1 VTGVAAT
8 NQHYDLDPELFGL
21 FLDPL
26 RKYSSGLYES
36 PGDTLAV
43 AQERKLRF
51 VAGRLGI
58 TGGGRLL
65 DVGCGWGS
73 LVLFMAR
80 EYGCRTTGISP
91 AARQHG
97 YIAARA
103 AELGISDLVRTETG
117 YFELAGLPE
126 RGFDAVTILG
136 SIVHMPDLDAA
147 FGKARA
153 VLRRG
158 GSLYVSES
166 CFKNAAARAE
176 FGRRAGTEF
185 VRDSIFGWGDMRPL
199 SALVQAAEDAGFSVV
214 AVDDLTAHYHR
225 TIEDWLANL
234 RAARQRIERLAPG
247 YAELLE
253 RYLRTANAGW
263 GYTTKHYALTCRNAR
278 KG

>member
-1 VTGVAAT
+1 MTGVAAT
-8 NQHYDLDPELFGL
+8 NKHYDLDPELFGL
-21 FLDPL
+21 FLGPL

-36 PGDTLAV
+36 PDDTLAV

-51 VAGRLGI
+51 VARRLGI
-58 TGGGRLL
+58 AGGERLL

-73 LVLFMAR
+73 LILFMAR

-91 AARQHG
+91 APRQLG

-103 AELGISDLVRTETG
+103 AEMGISDLVGTQAG
-117 YFELAGLPE
+117 HFELAVLPD
-126 RGFDAVTILG
+126 RAFDAVTMLG

-147 FGKARA
+147 FRKARQ

-166 CFKNAAARAE
+166 CFRSAAARAVHDH
-176 FGRRAGTEF
+176 RAGTEF

-199 SALVQAAEDAGFSVV
+199 SALVGAAENAGFSI
-214 AVDDLTAHYHR
+214 ASVDDLTPHYHR
-225 TIEDWLANL
+225 TIEDWLAGI
-234 RAARQRIERLAPG
+234 RAARQRIEELAPG
-247 YAELLE
+247 YAGTLE
-253 RYLRTANAGW
+253 RYLEVANAGW
-263 GYTTKHYALTCRNAR
+263 GYTTKHYALVCRNAR

>member
-1 VTGVAAT
+1 MISVAAT
-8 NQHYDLDPELFGL
+8 NRHYDLDPEVFGL

-26 RKYSSGLYES
+26 RKYSCALYES
-36 PGDTLAV
+36 PGDTLAT

-58 TGGGRLL
+58 AGGERLL

-80 EYGCRTTGISP
+80 EYGCLTTGISP
-91 AARQHG
+91 ARRQHEF
-97 YIAARA
+97 IAARA
-103 AELGISDLVRTETG
+103 AEMGISGLVRTEVG
-117 YFELAGLPE
+117 YFEQAGLPD
-126 RGFDAVTILG
+126 RGFDAVTMLG
-136 SIVHMPDLDAA
+136 SVVHMPDLDAA
-147 FGKARA
+147 FRKARQ

-166 CFKNAAARAE
+166 CFRSAAARQAHQ
-176 FGRRAGTEF
+176 RRAGTRF

-199 SALVQAAEDAGFSVV
+199 SALVEAAENAGFSVA
-214 AVDDLTAHYHR
+214 AVDDLTAHYRR
-225 TIEDWLANL
+225 TIEDWLAGV
-234 RAARQRIERLAPG
+234 RAARRRIEELAPG
-247 YAELLE
+247 YAAELE
-253 RYLRTANAGW
+253 RYLEIANAGW